1 MHHGD
6 RDFVVPVVADQLF
19 DAALRARGVTHQLV
33 IYPGAGHD
41 DVRFDPVVLDRIRA
55 WYRSNGVL

>member
-1 MHHGD
+1 
-6 RDFVVPVVADQLF
+6 VIADQLF
-19 DAALRARGVTHQLV
+19 DAALRARGVTHQLL

-55 WYRSNGVL
+55 WYRGNGVL